1 MKATHTYL
9 RGKSVFIV
17 SLVVIGVTFLTVY
30 FTGKN
35 VGRSLHSNFYISVG
49 IISASLFLFMTYGLY
64 FGVGLIDNFP
74 KSYKPRAF
82 LTNSNLLPE
91 MPNIDIGDGIGGLV
105 ASILLWIRMTI
116 LFLILLFFF
125 EAIILFAVFI
135 ILGMLYWV
143 FFRALRFVFKKS
155 GEMKGK
161 LMPSII
167 YSLGYTVVYIAWIVG
182 IVYLTEVFS

>member
-1 MKATHTYL
+1 MKATQTYL

-17 SLVVIGVTFLTVY
+17 SLVVIGLTFFTVY
-30 FTGKN
+30 FTGKDLE
-35 VGRSLHSNFYISVG
+35 RSLQSNFYISLG

-64 FGVGLIDNFP
+64 FGIGLIDNFP

-82 LTNSNLLPE
+82 LTNSNVFPE
-91 MPNIDIGDGIGGLV
+91 MPNIEVGEGIGGLV
-105 ASILLWIRMTI
+105 ISILLWISMTI
-116 LFLILLFFF
+116 LFVILLFFF

-143 FFRALRFVFKKS
+143 FFRALRFVFNKS

-161 LMPSII
+161 LIPSII
-167 YSLGYTVVYIAWIVG
+167 YALGYTVVYIAWIFG
-182 IVYLTEVFS
+182 IVYITEFI